1 MNIKFC
7 VSLTSIPTRIKNVH
21 QTINSL
27 KKQSLKPDKIFLNIP
42 YKYKRFQNSIIDEM
56 EIKKVKAMNV
66 EIIRCEDYG
75 PGTKIMGSLD
85 KIKNNYDFAILLDD
99 DHIYHEKILEIFL
112 RSFKNNPINYSFYLN
127 KIFNIKMGQCA
138 DGFLINSQYLDQIND
153 FYFKNVEKNKNLF
166 HDDDLWLALYLYLVK
181 KTKIENLIEIFREET
196 KEKIVYQATESQ
208 NIDAL
213 HQTIHKPGFLL
224 NRRKIQKIE
233 YLKYF
238 FVKKLTNRI

>member
-1 MNIKFC
+1 MKFC
-7 VSLTSIPTRIKNVH
+7 VSLTTLPSRITNINKTIDSINR
-21 QTINSL
+21 QTI
-27 KKQSLKPDKIFLNIP
+27 KPDKIFLNLP
-42 YKYKRFQNSIIDEM
+42 NEFRRFKNYKFTDEDFKKISYENL
-56 EIKKVKAMNV
+56 EIVK
-66 EIIRCEDYG
+66 CKDYG

-85 KIKNNYDFAILLDD
+85 KIKKNYDFTILLDD

-112 RSFKNNPINYSFYLN
+112 RNFKDKPINYSFYLN

-138 DGFLINSQYLDQIND
+138 DGFLINSKYLDQIED
-153 FYFKNVEKNKNLF
+153 FYINNVENNKNLF